1 MRLSNRIIGF
11 ALAAVGAL
19 AGCSSDTAPAN
30 GGGGNSGG
38 GGAGGGNSGSGGAG
52 GGNSGGGGAGG
63 GNSSGA
69 ACALT
74 AAGCKTAISNCVSL
88 VDNKDLKTFGLR
100 ISQLT
105 VTKPAALASGVIS
118 TVVNNAVASNYTACT
133 IGSSAD
139 SIYGTGT
146 GTFSWLLEFDTV
158 AGTLKTGG
166 AKPVADPTTGYCF
179 VNDSKIKP
187 FSAKSPI
194 AADGKFAIV
203 DGQDLTVPIYLD
215 AAAKNVVLL
224 PLHKARLFNGTIS
237 ADKNCIGKYNADGLQ
252 PDNTCKP
259 DPDAKI
265 YTFVTGA
272 SLEGYMTLEES
283 DGVEIESLGGQS
295 LCVLLT
301 GQSDNGKPAKC
312 PREAGKLTVAG
323 DFCSATN
330 SAGGCN
336 DAVQLSASFAASGV
350 TINGDCK

>member
-105 VTKPAALASGVIS
+105 LTKPAALASGVMS
-118 TVVNNAVASNYTACT
+118 TVLNNAIASNYAACT
-133 IGSSAD
+133 LGSLSD

-146 GTFSWLLEFDTV
+146 GTFSWLLEFDT
-158 AGTLKTGG
+158 AKGTLKTGG

-179 VNDSKIKP
+179 VNDSKIKW

-194 AADGKFAIV
+194 AADTTMRAPNPPDTYFSSSTARTATKNAS
-203 DGQDLTVPIYLD
+203 T
-215 AAAKNVVLL
+215 AASHCAATNCGGITSGS
-224 PLHKARLFNGTIS
+224 GTT
-237 ADKNCIGKYNADGLQ
+237 K
-252 PDNTCKP
+252 
-259 DPDAKI
+259 
-265 YTFVTGA
+265 
-272 SLEGYMTLEES
+272 SL
-283 DGVEIESLGGQS
+283 
-295 LCVLLT
+295 
-301 GQSDNGKPAKC
+301 A
-312 PREAGKLTVAG
+312 VAG
-323 DFCSATN
+323 
-330 SAGGCN
+330 
-336 DAVQLSASFAASGV
+336 
-350 TINGDCK
+350 

>member
-1 MRLSNRIIGF
+1 MRLSNVIIGF
-11 ALAAVGAL
+11 AVAAVGGL
-19 AGCSSDTAPAN
+19 AGCSSDTTPSN
-30 GGGGNSGG
+30 TNGGGNSGG
-38 GGAGGGNSGSGGAG
+38 
-52 GGNSGGGGAGG
+52 
-63 GNSSGA
+63 A
-69 ACALT
+69 ACAVS
-74 AAGCKTAISNCVSL
+74 AAGCKTEISDCVSL

-105 VTKPAALASGVIS
+105 LTKPAALASGVMS
-118 TVVNNAVASNYTACT
+118 TVLNNAIASNYAACT
-133 IGSSAD
+133 LGSLSD

-146 GTFSWLLEFDTV
+146 GTFSWLLEFDT
-158 AGTLKTGG
+158 AKGTLKTGG